1 MYSTSRLFPFTC
13 SILWRILLPYAQNP
27 QWVQIPKVL
36 GYTSKMF
43 PIHKEIL
50 GFLDVALAGYLSFSQ
65 FIKMICFFF
74 FESKPRL
81 YFQIFPNSP
90 KIWETGI
97 FEVPS
102 YSHLLSLKPFSYSE
116 TMGWKQG
123 WEISKEFCRK
133 NIWFSFVQ
141 LKMYLH

>member
-1 MYSTSRLFPFTC
+1 MSVFYFKAFSFHMLHFMAYSSAVCAESPMSSNSQGVRLYFQDVPNSQRNFGIFRCC
-13 SILWRILLPYAQNP
+13 SSWI
-27 QWVQIPKVL
+27 
-36 GYTSKMF
+36 
-43 PIHKEIL
+43 
-50 GFLDVALAGYLSFSQ
+50 SQ
-65 FIKMICFFF
+65 FFPVHKKDLFFFF

-133 NIWFSFVQ
+133 NI
-141 LKMYLH
+141 

>member
-1 MYSTSRLFPFTC
+1 MLV
-13 SILWRILLPYAQNP
+13 L
-27 QWVQIPKVL
+27 L

-65 FIKMICFFF
+65 FSFFF

-81 YFQIFPNSP
+81 YFQIFPNSQ

-116 TMGWKQG
+116 TMRWKQD
-123 WEISKEFCRK
+123 WQIRSFAEKISNFH
-133 NIWFSFVQ
+133 SFNLKCICISLGVQ
-141 LKMYLH
+141 DKLDIVTVQCSSLRRFINFKLPDN